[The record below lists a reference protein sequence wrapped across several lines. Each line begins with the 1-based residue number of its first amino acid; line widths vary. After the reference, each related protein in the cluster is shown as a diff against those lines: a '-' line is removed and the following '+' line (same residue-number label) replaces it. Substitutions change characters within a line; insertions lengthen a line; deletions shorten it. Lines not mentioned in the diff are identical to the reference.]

1 MSLQTHLEHLR
12 ERHHQLDLKIQQCER
27 LLSTDPVTIHDLK
40 KKKLK
45 IKEEIESF
53 SATSNIDFSK
63 LKKP

>member
-12 ERHHQLDLKIQQCER
+12 ERHHQLDLKIQQYER
-27 LLSTDPVTIHDLK
+27 FPSSDPVTIHDLK

-53 SATSNIDFSK
+53 FNDYKADFSSS
-63 LKKP
+63 KKT